1 MALNTYNIAAEQGS
15 TYAATV
21 TYNDSLGAPVSL
33 VGASA
38 SLKVRRFTGSP
49 EAQLTLG
56 VSNGLTLGGA
66 LGTVAISISAAALSA
81 VPAGQYT
88 YDLEV
93 VLASGSSVKL
103 IGGTFTVAAEVTR

>member
-21 TYNDSLGAPVSL
+21 TYNDSAGAPVSL

-38 SLKVRRFTGSP
+38 SMNVRKFAGSP
-49 EAQLTLG
+49 KSHLTLSVG
-56 VSNGLTLGGA
+56 NGLTLGGA
-66 LGTVAISISAAALSA
+66 LGTVTISISAAALSA
-81 VPAGQYT
+81 VPAGEYT

-93 VLASGSSVKL
+93 VLASGSTVKL